1 MSKRKK
7 GVDAHTIAVNY
18 KCLAIKKAE
27 AIKYL
32 KDEYWID
39 WQEFNRVC
47 GTRMHPSHLKYHLE
61 HGSRKTL
68 WNLRKYYRYLLQKA
82 KAEGR

>member
-1 MSKRKK
+1 MKRKK
-7 GVDAHTIAVNY
+7 VDERAIAVNY
-18 KCLAIKKAE
+18 VYLARKKDE

-32 KDEYWID
+32 KEEYWVD

-47 GTRMHPSHLKYHLE
+47 HVRMHPSNLKYHLD

-68 WNLRKYYRYLLQKA
+68 WNLRKYYMFLLEKAQK
-82 KAEGR
+82 EGR